1 MNESFEISGK
11 RLKVTK
17 IFGIIGVVLL
27 LIVGCFLGQWIENLW
42 NKETVTVAYISGK
55 LEDMGELT
63 TQKLTYSGIYNV
75 SEGEIPLIT
84 KKGFTMWYNADV
96 KASINFED
104 VDIKITKKKVTIKL
118 PHAEIQSPEIIEDS
132 IQFFDEKKA
141 IFNWTEKT
149 DITKAISEAEKC
161 DMKKMDYSE
170 LLKQADECAE
180 TLLRKIFEGSVGKRE
195 VEISFK

>member
-11 RLKVTK
+11 RLKVTR

-27 LIVGCFLGQWIENLW
+27 LIVGCFLGQWFENLW
-42 NKETVTVAYISGK
+42 DKETVTVAYISGK

-63 TQKLTYSGIYNV
+63 TQKLTYSGIYNI

-84 KKGFTMWYNADV
+84 KKGFTMWYNAEV

-104 VDIKITKKKVTIKL
+104 VDIKITKNKVTIKL

-132 IQFFDEKKA
+132 IQFLDEKKA

-170 LLKQADECAE
+170 LLKQADKCAE

-195 VEISFK
+195 VKISFK

>member
-1 MNESFEISGK
+1 MNESFKISGK
-11 RLKVTK
+11 RLKVTR
-17 IFGIIGVVLL
+17 IIGIIGIVLL
-27 LIVGCFLGQWIENLW
+27 LTVGCFLGQCIENLW

-63 TQKLTYSGIYNV
+63 TQKLTYSGVYNV
-75 SEGEIPLIT
+75 TEGEIPLIT
-84 KKGFTMWYNADV
+84 KKGFTMWYNAEV
-96 KASINFED
+96 KAGINFEA
-104 VDIKITKKKVTIKL
+104 VDIKITKKKVTINL

-141 IFNWTEKT
+141 FFNWTEKT
-149 DITKAISEAEKC
+149 DITEAIAEAEKC

-170 LLKQADECAE
+170 LLKQADKCAE
-180 TLLRKIFEGSVGKRE
+180 TILRKIFEGSVGKRE